1 VKPVL
6 VLFALLGQTAVFDL
20 SPARTSVEFMVESTL
35 HTVHGTFTLKHGTL
49 RLDPNTGS
57 VTGELVV
64 DANSGD
70 SGSEGRDHRMAR
82 EILESA
88 KYPEIVF
95 RPDRMEG
102 TLAAQ
107 GKSQVKLHGAFSIHG
122 AQHDVTAPV
131 EAQAVA
137 GGYDATARFEIPY
150 VEWGM
155 KNPSTFILRVNK
167 TVTVTVRTVVRIGE

>member
-1 VKPVL
+1 
-6 VLFALLGQTAVFDL
+6 
-20 SPARTSVEFMVESTL
+20 MVDSTM

-49 RLDPNTGS
+49 RLDPATGS
-57 VTGELVV
+57 VAGELVV
-64 DANSGD
+64 DANSGA
-70 SGSEGRDHRMAR
+70 SGNESRDHRMAR

-102 TLAAQ
+102 ALAAA

-131 EAQAVA
+131 EA
-137 GGYDATARFEIPY
+137 
-150 VEWGM
+150 
-155 KNPSTFILRVNK
+155 
-167 TVTVTVRTVVRIGE
+167 